1 MKESTTQNAEVNRFC
16 IRRQNGGHGLVQM
29 ESAYNA
35 AIVDLSEYIKQGKD
49 SRLVQEY
56 EAGKTKYSL
65 QKEANL
71 INQKYIT
78 QETPAQN
85 TKSQHKSSFETRK

>member
-1 MKESTTQNAEVNRFC
+1 
-16 IRRQNGGHGLVQM
+16 M

-35 AIVDLSEYIKQGKD
+35 AIAGLSEYIKQGKGRV
-49 SRLVQEY
+49 SRLMQEY

-71 INQKYIT
+71 ILERRN
-78 QETPAQN
+78 
-85 TKSQHKSSFETRK
+85 HKALE